1 MIFFQTPL
9 DVLSLCKSIGNS
21 IQPLFDIFNAILN
34 PLGYFIPTTNEICT
48 QVYDFLSGLA
58 ALKPI

>member
-1 MIFFQTPL
+1 MIFFQTPE

-34 PLGYFIPTTNEICT
+34 PLGFFIPTTNDICL
-48 QVYDFLSGLA
+48 QVFDFLSGIA
-58 ALKPI
+58 ALSPI